1 MVKQTANAEDRI
13 SLTQLPRGGRGR
25 VSGSTLEPKDA
36 QVLRA
41 MGIRPD
47 AQVEVCRM
55 GEPCIVS
62 VYGACGTSCRIGLAK
77 RLAECVLIDPSR

>member
-1 MVKQTANAEDRI
+1 MVSQTVPDDRI

-36 QVLRA
+36 QILRA

-47 AQVEVCRM
+47 AQLEICRM
-55 GEPCIVS
+55 GEPCIVCVQGS
-62 VYGACGTSCRIGLAK
+62 NGSTCRIGLSR
-77 RLAECVLIDPSR
+77 RLAERVLVSPST